1 MAAKKLTDRFI
12 STVALPASGRLEV
25 LDTEARGLCLRVTSR
40 GVKTWTFLYRSRLG
54 GPLKRLTFG
63 DYPAWSLADARK
75 KAMALRQQ
83 VQDGGDPII
92 DRRRSRDA
100 LTLQKMAES
109 YARHVKAKLRSGA
122 EYEAMLNRHLL
133 PKLGDRKAA
142 DLKRADIV
150 MVLDELG
157 ARAPVSANRLQAV
170 TSAMFSWAVDQGLL
184 EASPIIGLA
193 KRSVEH
199 AKERTLSD
207 DEIRRFWSALDSMAD
222 AYRDALRLILLTG
235 QRPGECAGIRAE
247 EVDITSG
254 LWTIPAARVKNK
266 REQVVPLVGDAL
278 ALVERLRGRQKHGT
292 LLATPRG
299 LELTPQ
305 NLAKAFER
313 LPKGTLDAD
322 ATPHDLRRTAAT
334 LMARLGTDRL
344 HVAAVLNHAS
354 TTRATVTGAVYDRH
368 TYLPEKTRALSALD
382 REIQRIL
389 SGQVSDGNIVPL
401 RKR

>member
-1 MAAKKLTDRFI
+1 MVQSLKPGPVRTEFW
-12 STVALPASGRLEV
+12 
-25 LDTEARGLCLRVTSR
+25 DTEVSGLCVRVTPQGTKS
-40 GVKTWTFLYRSRLG
+40 WSFLFRSRDG
-54 GPLKRLTFG
+54 GPKRRFTIG
-63 DYPAWSLADARK
+63 DYPAWSLKDARER
-75 KAMALRQQ
+75 ALVLRQQ
-83 VQDGGDPII
+83 VQSGLDPVVE
-92 DRRRSRDA
+92 RRRSKDA
-100 LTLQKMAES
+100 LTLQKIAES

-207 DEIRRFWSALDSMAD
+207 DEIRRFWSALDGMAD
-222 AYRDALRLILLTG
+222 AYRDALRMILLTG

-247 EVDITSG
+247 EVDVNSG
-254 LWTIPAARVKNK
+254 LWTIPATRVKNK

-278 ALVERLRGRQKHGT
+278 ALIERLRGRQKHGT

-389 SGQVSDGNIVPL
+389 SGKVADGNIVPL
-401 RKR
+401 RSGNR